1 MIMKINSFILKI
13 ACIVVKII
21 VILPSILYGDQSK
34 EQRLDG
40 SGFRKEIEKA
50 PECETG
56 QKLLH
61 KWSNFCKDND
71 YDEEDL
77 PPNQEATSIYYKTTE
92 MDILEINEKGKTIE
106 IEMGLGRGWQDERIE
121 LHSLFDEPHLVEF
134 YNKRLPLWFP
144 TEKKR
149 HARNMEQ
156 ELETKIIGQ
165 IISDRTWVLTYS
177 EIYLD
182 LHCDFKFAK
191 FPMDTQSCKFILI
204 NSGEFQLL
212 PLANDTFG
220 KLRKV
225 LIRELGHHSLD
236 EQKDAFPP
244 FVKDGFE
251 ITTLFV
257 HGNDLG
263 DKNLSYWGFN
273 MTMRRITSNYV
284 YQYYVPAAAIVCV
297 SQISFIIPHY
307 SIPGRIGLLAT
318 LFLTLMNIFISHMV
332 SMINYTS
339 YLSQID

>member
-61 KWSNFCKDND
+61 KWSSFCKDND

-92 MDILEINEKGKTIE
+92 MDILEINEKGKTIK

-149 HARNMEQ
+149 HARNMEH
-156 ELETKIIGQ
+156 ELETTIIGQ
-165 IISDRTWVLTYS
+165 IKSDRTWVLTYS

-191 FPMDTQSCKFILI
+191 FPMDTQYCPFIFTNE
-204 NSGEFQLL
+204 NSGDLQLL

-220 KLRKV
+220 
-225 LIRELGHHSLD
+225 ELQPLLSLD
-236 EQKDAFPP
+236 KEKDSFPLLE
-244 FVKDGFE
+244 KDGFE
-251 ITTLFV
+251 ITTSFV
-257 HGNDLG
+257 HGNTLRDQ
-263 DKNLSYWGFN
+263 DLSYWGFN
-273 MTMRRITSNYV
+273 LTMRRITSTYV
-284 YQYYVPAAAIVCV
+284 FEYYVPGAAIVCV
-297 SQISFIIPHY
+297 SHISFIIPHH

-318 LFLTLMNIFISHMV
+318 LFLTLMNIFINHMV
-332 SMINYTS
+332 SIINKIT
-339 YLSQID
+339 Q